1 MWQSPAPRGF
11 RAVTTIPVV
20 AAQLLAW
27 VSATLCRHR
36 FSWPHNSPSGRDY
49 QVCVLCGAAYEYDWS
64 AMRRTHRL
72 ASSPATQPNAD

>member
-1 MWQSPAPRGF
+1 MWQAPTPRGF
-11 RAVTTIPVV
+11 EAASKPGV

-36 FSWPHNSPSGRDY
+36 FSWPHNSPSGHDY
-49 QVCVLCGAAYEYDWS
+49 QVCTLCGAAYEYDWA

-72 ASSPATQPNAD
+72 AEPPGVLRQS